1 MDKLVIH
8 GQRGIGGE
16 VQISGSKNA
25 ALPILISTILTPEK
39 VELTNVPM
47 LQDIFT
53 TKKLLNVLGV
63 NVKSEGNNFVVQ
75 ANKLNQFDAP
85 YELVKTMRA
94 SILVLGPLLARFGQA
109 RVSLPGGCAI
119 GSRPVDIHIKG
130 FEAMGAKIN
139 ISHGYIDAKSDH
151 LPNKRLQAATIF
163 MDQVSVTGTENLMMA
178 ATLAEGVT
186 TLENAAREPEVVDLG
201 ECLVKMGAK
210 IDGLGSNRIVVRG
223 VKELSGTHHQ
233 IMFDRIEAGT
243 FLVAAAITG
252 GEITCQDVD
261 PGKLDAVMRKLTEA
275 GVDIKVKGNEICAK
289 GQRRLKAV
297 NIITA
302 PYPAFPT
309 DMQAQFMAMNCV
321 SDGVSEMTE
330 TIFENRFMHVQEL
343 IRMGADIDIKHN
355 TAIIRGVKKL
365 EGANVMATDL
375 RASASLVLAGLIAEG
390 KTTID
395 RIYHLDRGYEA
406 LEEKFNKIGAKIE
419 RVSA

>member
-8 GQRGIGGE
+8 GQREIGGE

-53 TKKLLNVLGV
+53 TKELLNVLGV
-63 NVKSEGNNFVVQ
+63 NVKAEGNNFVVQ

-210 IDGLGSNRIVVRG
+210 IIKRNPSSN
-223 VKELSGTHHQ
+223 
-233 IMFDRIEAGT
+233 
-243 FLVAAAITG
+243 
-252 GEITCQDVD
+252 
-261 PGKLDAVMRKLTEA
+261 
-275 GVDIKVKGNEICAK
+275 
-289 GQRRLKAV
+289 
-297 NIITA
+297 
-302 PYPAFPT
+302 
-309 DMQAQFMAMNCV
+309 
-321 SDGVSEMTE
+321 
-330 TIFENRFMHVQEL
+330 HV
-343 IRMGADIDIKHN
+343 
-355 TAIIRGVKKL
+355 
-365 EGANVMATDL
+365 
-375 RASASLVLAGLIAEG
+375 
-390 KTTID
+390 
-395 RIYHLDRGYEA
+395 
-406 LEEKFNKIGAKIE
+406 
-419 RVSA
+419 